1 MAGGVPSLRRLA
13 SAVMPTIPSPFC
25 KPEEDPFLL
34 VESCYSALRWLL
46 RRYEGQPLRRTWI
59 DHPYGEEEITRLVD
73 ELMPAME
80 AFLQRLQEIDS
91 ELEAAQDA
99 DYAAFVA
106 AISQAPQLEPA
117 VA

>member
-1 MAGGVPSLRRLA
+1 
-13 SAVMPTIPSPFC
+13 MPVISSPFC

-34 VESCYSALRWLL
+34 VESCHSALQWLL

-73 ELMPAME
+73 EVMPAME
-80 AFLQRLQEIDS
+80 AFLKRLQEIDAA
-91 ELEAAQDA
+91 LEAAQDA
-99 DYAAFVA
+99 EIAALEA
-106 AISQAPQLEPA
+106 AMAEAAQLEPA

>member
-1 MAGGVPSLRRLA
+1 
-13 SAVMPTIPSPFC
+13 MPILTSPFC
-25 KPEEDPFLL
+25 RPEEDPFLL
-34 VESCYSALRWLL
+34 VESCHSALQWLL

-80 AFLQRLQEIDS
+80 SFLRRLQEIDAA
-91 ELEAAQDA
+91 LEAAQDA
-99 DYAAFVA
+99 EIAALEA
-106 AISQAPQLEPA
+106 AMAEAAQLEPA